1 MSEWKEYK
9 ISEIG
14 KVITGK
20 TPSSKNPEEW
30 GNIVAFVTPTDFDS
44 YNKSIEGSIRYLSKK
59 GTNVFYSK
67 LLPINSVIVTCIGS
81 QMGKVAL
88 NKVPCV
94 TNQQINSI
102 IPNKDFNSD
111 FIYYV
116 ISSMQGY
123 LRNLATGGSTMPIV
137 NKSDFENISISA
149 PDLPAQIAIAEI
161 LSSLDDKI
169 ELNNKINQELENLAQ
184 TIFKQW
190 FIDFEFPNENG
201 EPYKSSGG
209 EMVDSELGEIP
220 KGWEV
225 YRFKEIVSK
234 YIDNRG
240 KTPPIANDGIPLVEV
255 RQMVDTGI
263 YPSLRTDKFLSKEVY
278 DTFLRG
284 HLLKDDILMS
294 TVGTIGRLN
303 IVPDFQIFAI
313 AQNVLGIRFNKD
325 LTSQFF
331 MFCLMRTKDFNDEI
345 NSRLIETVQ
354 SSIKRS
360 DLEKIPVIL
369 PKLILVERFDSLI
382 RDIFDRIKN
391 SALEIEELTNLRD
404 ILLSKLISGEL
415 HVTSKKTN
423 TNYKL
428 S

>member
-9 ISEIG
+9 LGELCQRVTSGGTPNTRKNEYYGGEIPWVRTQEVNFNRIYDTEI
-14 KVITGK
+14 KITKQGLEN
-20 TPSSKNPEEW
+20 SSAKWIPE
-30 GNIVAFVTPTDFDS
+30 
-44 YNKSIEGSIRYLSKK
+44 
-59 GTNVFYSK
+59 
-67 LLPINSVIVTCIGS
+67 NSVIIAMYGATA
-81 QMGKVAL
+81 GKVAI
-88 NKVPCV
+88 NKIPLT
-94 TNQQINSI
+94 TNQACCNLIINELKADYRFVYYNILSRFSSI
-102 IPNKDFNSD
+102 ANMAVGGAQQNLNAGMIKD
-111 FIYYV
+111 
-116 ISSMQGY
+116 
-123 LRNLATGGSTMPIV
+123 L
-137 NKSDFENISISA
+137 NIST
-149 PDLPAQIAIAEI
+149 PPLPTQTAIAEI

-184 TIFKQW
+184 TLFKQW

-325 LTSQFF
+325 LTSQLF

>member
-1 MSEWKEYK
+1 MSEWKEYRLDECT
-9 ISEIG
+9 EIKNG
-14 KVITGK
+14 KSRPKNIGIVPVYGGNGIFDYCNNSNVSGQTIIIGRVGAYCGSVYFENNEIWVSDNALFAK
-20 TPSSKNPEEW
+20 SKP
-30 GNIVAFVTPTDFDS
+30 GFDS
-44 YNKSIEGSIRYLSKK
+44 KYLYYLLTHDNLNQYAGGSSHPLLTQSRLNELK
-59 GTNVFYSK
+59 YS
-67 LLPINSVIVTCIGS
+67 
-81 QMGKVAL
+81 
-88 NKVPCV
+88 
-94 TNQQINSI
+94 
-102 IPNKDFNSD
+102 IPNFRT
-111 FIYYV
+111 
-116 ISSMQGY
+116 Q
-123 LRNLATGGSTMPIV
+123 T
-137 NKSDFENISISA
+137 
-149 PDLPAQIAIAEI
+149 AIAEI

-184 TIFKQW
+184 TLFKQW

-325 LTSQFF
+325 LTSQLF

>member
-1 MSEWKEYK
+1 MSEWKEYRLGDLIESVSK
-9 ISEIG
+9 TFKFGDTKVYFLNTSDTLEG
-14 KVITGK
+14 KVINHELFK
-20 TPSSKNPEEW
+20 PEDLPGQAKKSIKLNDILYSEIRPA
-30 GNIVAFVTPTDFDS
+30 NKRYAFV
-44 YNKSIEGSIRYLSKK
+44 
-59 GTNVFYSK
+59 
-67 LLPINSVIVTCIGS
+67 
-81 QMGKVAL
+81 
-88 NKVPCV
+88 
-94 TNQQINSI
+94 
-102 IPNKDFNSD
+102 DFNPDNYVVSTKLMVLR
-111 FIYYV
+111 IVETTIVIPKYLYY
-116 ISSMQGY
+116 Y
-123 LRNLATGGSTMPIV
+123 LTSNETIDLLQFLAESRSGTFPQIR
-137 NKSDFENISISA
+137 FEEVSHLSIS
-149 PDLPAQIAIAEI
+149 LPTIPIQEQIVELI
-161 LSSLDDKI
+161 SSLDDKI

-184 TIFKQW
+184 TLFKQW